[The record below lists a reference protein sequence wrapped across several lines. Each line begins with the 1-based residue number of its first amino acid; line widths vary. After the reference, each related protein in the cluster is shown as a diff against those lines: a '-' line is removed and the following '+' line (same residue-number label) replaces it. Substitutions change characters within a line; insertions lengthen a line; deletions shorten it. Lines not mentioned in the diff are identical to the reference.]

1 MIGEAVTEP
10 GFAGDPRMKGF
21 RSRTSVLELSTWIA
35 ERIKALPSEEVPLH
49 QAWRRVL
56 ANDVIATEA
65 VPPFD
70 RSAMDGYAVQAEQT
84 FGASDY
90 MPAPLHCVGKSRPGR
105 RCEAAVGPFEAVEVT
120 TGAPLPPGADS
131 VVPVEATRLDGV
143 NVLVALAVPRGRH
156 VSRRGE
162 DIAPGT
168 VVLPAGRVLRPQDL
182 GVLSAVGAAT
192 VAVIRRP
199 RVVTLITGDELL
211 TAGTSARDFQIPDV
225 NSVMLAA
232 LVTRDGGSCEVV
244 GPLPDRRSAIRD
256 AVVAA
261 ASRADL
267 ILISGG
273 SSAGP
278 EDHVPEI
285 IAELGRLIAHGLAL
299 RPASPTGVGLILEG
313 ELPVVMLP
321 GNPVSCLCGYDFVA
335 GPMVRRL
342 AGRRGRWSYRSVT
355 LPLARKLSSATGRV
369 DYARVRVRAGR
380 VEPISSSGAS
390 ILSSVSRADGFVV
403 IPASLEGYPV
413 GALVEV
419 WCYDECASA
428 ENAAGDLFHDRS
440 QPDRDQ
446 STLSEHQTPTG

>member
-1 MIGEAVTEP
+1 
-10 GFAGDPRMKGF
+10 MKGF
-21 RSRTSVLELSTWIA
+21 RSRTSVLELSAWIS
-35 ERIKALPSEEVPLH
+35 ERIKALPSEEVALH
-49 QAWRRVL
+49 QAWLRVL

-90 MPAPLHCVGKSRPGR
+90 MPAPLRCVGKSRPGL
-105 RCEAAVGPFEAVEVT
+105 RCEAAVGPTEAVEVT

-156 VSRRGE
+156 VSRRAE

-182 GVLSAVGAAT
+182 GVLSAVGSAS

-211 TAGTSARDFQIPDV
+211 AAGTKARDFQIPDV

-232 LVTRDGGSCEVV
+232 LVARDGGSCEVV
-244 GPLPDRRSAIRD
+244 GPLPDRRAAIRA
-256 AVVAA
+256 AVVDA

-299 RPASPTGVGLILEG
+299 RPASPTGVGLILDG

-342 AGRRGRWSYRSVT
+342 AGRPGLWSYRSVT
-355 LPLARKLSSATGRV
+355 LPLARKLSSAAGRV
-369 DYARVRVRAGR
+369 DYARVRFRAGQ
-380 VEPISSSGAS
+380 VEPISTSGAA
-390 ILSSVSRADGFVV
+390 ILTSVSRADGFVV
-403 IPASLEGYPV
+403 IPAGLEGYPA

-419 WCYDECASA
+419 WCYDECSSA
-428 ENAAGDLFHDRS
+428 VNAAGDLLHDRS
-440 QPDRDQ
+440 PANRDQ
-446 STLSEHQTPTG
+446 SALNEHQTPTG